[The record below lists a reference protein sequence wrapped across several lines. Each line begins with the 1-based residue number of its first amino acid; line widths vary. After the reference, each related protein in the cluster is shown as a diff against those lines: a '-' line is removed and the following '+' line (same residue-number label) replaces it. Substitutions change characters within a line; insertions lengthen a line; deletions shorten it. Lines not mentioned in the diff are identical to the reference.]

1 MSSEKSSDK
10 DAPAAKKSPKK
21 LIIFAAI
28 GLLLAGGGGGA
39 AWYFTQKKHD
49 DHAEAEAPKRKAL
62 PKSVFVPLDNF
73 TVNLQ
78 DEGGDHYA
86 QIGVTLEVEDAGIET
101 DLKARLPTL
110 RNNILLLIAAKK
122 VDELLTL
129 EGKQRLASQI
139 GIRAAQAI
147 GIDVSDADLP
157 PLPHPAASAA
167 PAAAGH
173 DGAAPAPAPVAPASA
188 PAAHGG
194 KPKADNPIKN
204 VLFSQFLVQ

>member
-1 MSSEKSSDK
+1 MSSEKDT
-10 DAPAAKKSPKK
+10 PAAKKSPKK
-21 LIIFAAI
+21 LIIFGAI
-28 GLLLAGGGGGA
+28 GLVLAGSAGGA
-39 AWYFTQKKHD
+39 AWYMTQKKAG

-86 QIGVTLEVEDAGIET
+86 QIGVTLEVEDASVET
-101 DLKARLPTL
+101 DLKARLPAL

-122 VDELLTL
+122 VEDLLTL

-139 GIRAAQAI
+139 GIRAAQSI

-157 PLPHPAASAA
+157 PPPAASAA
-167 PAAAGH
+167 SAAAVAPET
-173 DGAAPAPAPVAPASA
+173 AAPVTAVAPASA
-188 PAAHGG
+188 AHKG
-194 KPKADNPIKN
+194 KPKVDNPIKN